1 MLRYPG
7 TPEWTRRICVLFL
20 GTMCVFALQWL
31 GHELSYSPIDH
42 SLLFLLAGVTVG
54 LRRQA
59 FGSTEQTPVST
70 LCDEPLPALPSR
82 APVAPAV

>member
-1 MLRYPG
+1 MIEMYCPCLRQQCQ
-7 TPEWTRRICVLFL
+7 RIVAR
-20 GTMCVFALQWL
+20 GWL
-31 GHELSYSPIDH
+31 GNGD

-70 LCDEPLPALPSR
+70 LCDEPLPALPSHE
-82 APVAPAV
+82 PVAPAV